1 MASASASHLIL
12 FIASLM
18 VAASVAGTIT
28 NGVSQLSAAID
39 DQSYDVSGNIRT
51 DVEVISDPGGP
62 IYNRSGN
69 ENVSLLVKNTGSRS
83 IPASGDVVDVVVD
96 GQYVTGVSVTPL
108 DEPDW
113 SPGSVVRIEFSRPSL
128 PAGDHR
134 VKLVVNEDAEIF
146 AFRT

>member
-1 MASASASHLIL
+1 MASASASHLVL

-39 DQSYDVSGNIRT
+39 DQSYDVSGTIRT

-83 IPASGDVVDVVVD
+83 LPVTGDAVDVVMD
-96 GQYVTGVSVTPL
+96 GRYVAAVSVTPL
-108 DEPDW
+108 DGPDW
-113 SPGSVVRIEFSRPSL
+113 SPGNVVRIEFARASL
-128 PAGDHR
+128 PTGDHR
-134 VKLVVNEDAEIF
+134 VKLVVNEDEETF
-146 AFRT
+146 SFRT